1 MAQHSTNLSQIALI
15 NLTLITDLPFDPDLW
30 DTYSCAIR
38 KETRCRAVQDEM
50 DKYDIPLDDRY
61 EWDIARSPS
70 GLSALPPPGRYSR
83 VPPIKVDIS
92 LDFDTIDDAPDHQE
106 FEKTLREI
114 YRYGLPLDMLI
125 SSDIA

>member
-1 MAQHSTNLSQIALI
+1 M
-15 NLTLITDLPFDPDLW
+15 
-30 DTYSCAIR
+30 
-38 KETRCRAVQDEM
+38 QDEM

-70 GLSALPPPGRYSR
+70 GPSTLPPPGRYSR

-106 FEKTLREI
+106 FEKELREI
-114 YRYGLPLDMLI
+114 HRYGLPLDMLI
-125 SSDIA
+125 SGD